1 MSDDAID
8 RAMRPVQASALQHI
22 ARRLHRAGVA
32 PWLHGEVARR
42 MGERLPLIRAQPGEV
57 IDWSGGI
64 GASAEV
70 LRRAYPRS
78 RLTVVDDATLRPA
91 RRAPQPPWWSPR
103 RWAGAALAA
112 IDVQAVPAASAGLL
126 WANMMLHGVADPAAQ
141 LQQWHRALQ
150 VDGFLM
156 FSMLGPGSLQGLREV
171 FARQGWPAPHAAFVD
186 MHDIGDMMVRAGFAD
201 PVMDQELI
209 TLTWPEAGALLA
221 ELRTLGGNAD
231 PQRFAGLR
239 TPRWRLQLLDAL
251 EALRDEQGRL
261 RLVFEV
267 VYGHAFKAAPKPR
280 VAAQTAVALEDMR
293 SMVRSSRRDGP
304 AR

>member
-22 ARRLHRAGVA
+22 ARRLHRAGAA

-103 RWAGAALAA
+103 RWAGAAPAA
-112 IDVQAVPAASAGLL
+112 IDVQDVPAASAGLL

-251 EALRDEQGRL
+251 GALRDEQGRL